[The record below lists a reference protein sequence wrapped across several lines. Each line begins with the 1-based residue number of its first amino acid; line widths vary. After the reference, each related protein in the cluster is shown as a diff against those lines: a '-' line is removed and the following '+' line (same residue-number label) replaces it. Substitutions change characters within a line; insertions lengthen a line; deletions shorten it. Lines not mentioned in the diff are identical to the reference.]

1 MRIVH
6 NINALNAHRQ
16 LGNNNSAVG
25 KNLEKLSS
33 GLRINRAGDDAA
45 GLAISEKMRGQIRG
59 LDMASR
65 NANDGISLIQTAEG
79 ALNETH
85 SILQRLRELA
95 VQSSNGTY
103 EEGVD
108 RVQLN
113 KEASALKD
121 EIDRIASS
129 THFNN
134 QKLLNGELDAKVV
147 DGGPLPTGGAIV
159 AGVDGKAGSAAVK
172 AQFTLDLG
180 ADYATAGAGANAN
193 DTLVYGG
200 VTTAALAG
208 GDTAAD
214 IADAFNT
221 VAKATGATGAG
232 AGFTAAAEL
241 NDAGEETGK
250 IIFTQDTGA
259 KLSATELT
267 AMTAVSA
274 GLGTPAT
281 TAVNTVVGADA
292 GAGAAATAAKY
303 SLELDWSKLQGGDSI
318 KIGNQTYT
326 FSNEATAD
334 NNINISDINVG
345 DAADQL
351 AARNTVM
358 TALDAAISTDFG
370 GHTVAA
376 GTMAASTDVG
386 TLTITAN
393 AAGAAGNLGEVRATG
408 TALTAK
414 TDLIGKDAG
423 KADPA
428 KFATATMKIDLAK
441 LKADDVFKIGATE
454 IKIVANGKGS
464 GLAGVAAAGE
474 LALQADGTLLAA
486 DFENKVAESA
496 GLNTDK
502 VSYNAANKEL
512 TFTNTNTTDTAADF
526 AAKLPAF
533 KLGAVG
539 AGGAGGAGG
548 VVAFPTEGVTFQIGA
563 NGTADDRVTLKVANQ
578 DTTTLGINGVD
589 ISTDVGANAAIDLI
603 TKATN
608 TVSGT
613 RADLG
618 ALQNRLEHTIANL
631 GVSVENLTAAESRIR
646 DVDMAKEMME
656 MTKNNILTQ
665 AAQSML
671 AQANTQPQ
679 SVLQLLQ

>member
-180 ADYATAGAGANAN
+180 AGYVAGAGGT
-193 DTLVYGG
+193 DTFEYAGI
-200 VTTAALAG
+200 TTAALTAG
-208 GDTAAD
+208 ATAAD
-214 IADAFNT
+214 IANAFNT
-221 VAKATGATGAG
+221 AAKANGASGAG
-232 AGFTAAAEL
+232 AGFTAAA
-241 NDAGEETGK
+241 DANGVIT
-250 IIFTQDTGA
+250 FTQDTGA
-259 KLSATELT
+259 KLSAAELAEMTT
-267 AMTAVSA
+267 ASA
-274 GLGTPAT
+274 GVNTPAT

-326 FSNEATAD
+326 FSNEATND
-334 NNINISDINVG
+334 NNINISDINAG
-345 DAADQL
+345 DAVDQL

-358 TALDAAISTDFG
+358 TALDTAISADFG
-370 GHTVAA
+370 DHTVAA

-386 TLTITAN
+386 TLTITADD
-393 AAGAAGNLGEVRATG
+393 AGAAGNLGEVRATG

-414 TDLIGKDAG
+414 TDLAGKDAG

-441 LKADDVFKIGATE
+441 LKADDVFKIGAKE

-464 GLAGVAAAGE
+464 GIAGAAAAGE

-533 KLGAVG
+533 KLGAV
-539 AGGAGGAGG
+539 GAGG

>member
-172 AQFTLDLG
+172 AEFTLDLG
-180 ADYATAGAGANAN
+180 ATYATAGTGAAVGDTFEYAGI
-193 DTLVYGG
+193 
-200 VTTAALAG
+200 TTAALVA
-208 GDTAAD
+208 GDTAAE
-214 IADAFNT
+214 IAAAFNT
-221 VAKATGATGAG
+221 AAKANGATGAG
-232 AGFTAAAEL
+232 AGFTAAA
-241 NDAGEETGK
+241 DANGVIT
-250 IIFTQDTGA
+250 FTQDTGA
-259 KLSATELT
+259 KLSTAELT
-267 AMTAVSA
+267 AMTAASA
-274 GLGTPAT
+274 GTNTPAT

-334 NNINISDINVG
+334 NNINISLINTG

-351 AARNTVM
+351 VARNAVM
-358 TALDAAISTDFG
+358 TALETAITADFAD
-370 GHTVAA
+370 HTVAA
-376 GTMAASTDVG
+376 GTMAANTADG
-386 TLTITAN
+386 TLTITADN
-393 AAGAAGNLGEVRATG
+393 AGAAGNLGEVRATG

-539 AGGAGGAGG
+539 AGG

>member
-172 AQFTLDLG
+172 AEFTLDLG
-180 ADYATAGAGANAN
+180 ADYATGGTGTGATAN
-193 DTLVYGG
+193 DTLIYGG

-214 IADAFNT
+214 IATAFNT
-221 VAKATGATGAG
+221 AAKATGGSGTG

-241 NDAGEETGK
+241 DDGGNETGK

-303 SLELDWSKLQGGDSI
+303 SLKLDWANLQGGDSI
-318 KIGNQTYT
+318 KIGDQTYT
-326 FSNEATAD
+326 FSNEATND
-334 NNINISDINVG
+334 NNINISDINAG

-358 TALDAAISTDFG
+358 TALDTAISTDFG

-408 TALTAK
+408 TALTAE
-414 TDLIGKDAG
+414 TDDIGRDAG
-423 KADPA
+423 KANPA

-533 KLGAVG
+533 KLGAV
-539 AGGAGGAGG
+539 GAGG

>member
-172 AQFTLDLG
+172 AEFTLDLG
-180 ADYATAGAGANAN
+180 ADYATGGAGATAA

-214 IADAFNT
+214 IATAFNT
-221 VAKATGATGAG
+221 AAKANGATGAG
-232 AGFTAAAEL
+232 AGFTATAEL
-241 NDAGEETGK
+241 DAGGDETGK

-259 KLSATELT
+259 KLSTAELT
-267 AMTAVSA
+267 AMTAASA
-274 GLGTPAT
+274 GTGTPAT

-303 SLELDWSKLQGGDSI
+303 SLELDWSNLQGGDSI

-334 NNINISDINVG
+334 NNINISDINTG

-351 AARNTVM
+351 VARNAVM
-358 TALDAAISTDFG
+358 TALDAAISADFAD
-370 GHTVAA
+370 HTVAA
-376 GTMAASTDVG
+376 GTMAANTDVG
-386 TLTITAN
+386 TLTITADN
-393 AAGAAGNLGEVRATG
+393 AGAAGNLGEVRATG

-414 TDLIGKDAG
+414 TDVIGKDAG

-533 KLGAVG
+533 KLGAV
-539 AGGAGGAGG
+539 GAGG

>member
-172 AQFTLDLG
+172 AEFTLDLG
-180 ADYATAGAGANAN
+180 AAYATAGTGAAVGDTFEYAGI
-193 DTLVYGG
+193 
-200 VTTAALAG
+200 TTAALVA
-208 GDTAAD
+208 GDTAAE
-214 IADAFNT
+214 IAAAFNT
-221 VAKATGATGAG
+221 AAKANGATGAG
-232 AGFTAAAEL
+232 AGFTAAA
-241 NDAGEETGK
+241 DANGVIT
-250 IIFTQDTGA
+250 FTQDTGA
-259 KLSATELT
+259 KLSTAELT
-267 AMTAVSA
+267 AMTAASA
-274 GLGTPAT
+274 GTNTPAT

-303 SLELDWSKLQGGDSI
+303 SLELDWSNLQGGDSI
-318 KIGNQTYT
+318 KIGDQTYT
-326 FSNEATAD
+326 FSNEATAA
-334 NNINISDINVG
+334 NNINISLINTG

-351 AARNTVM
+351 AARNAVM
-358 TALDAAISTDFG
+358 TDLETAITADFAD
-370 GHTVAA
+370 HTVAA
-376 GTMAASTDVG
+376 GTMAVNTAVG
-386 TLTITAN
+386 TLTITADD
-393 AAGAAGNLGEVRATG
+393 AGAAGNLGEVRATG
-408 TALTAK
+408 TALTAS
-414 TDLIGKDAG
+414 TDVIGKDAG

-464 GLAGVAAAGE
+464 GLAGAAAAGE

-512 TFTNTNTTDTAADF
+512 TFTNTNTTDTAAAF

-533 KLGAVG
+533 KLGAV
-539 AGGAGGAGG
+539 GAGG

>member
-180 ADYATAGAGANAN
+180 ADYATLGGGATAADTFEYAGI
-193 DTLVYGG
+193 
-200 VTTAALAG
+200 TTAALTA
-208 GDTAAD
+208 GDTAAE
-214 IADAFNT
+214 IAAAFNT
-221 VAKATGATGAG
+221 AAKANGATGAG
-232 AGFTAAAEL
+232 AGFTAAA
-241 NDAGEETGK
+241 DANGVIT
-250 IIFTQDTGA
+250 FTQDTGA
-259 KLSATELT
+259 KLSTAELT
-267 AMTAVSA
+267 AMTTVSG
-274 GLGTPAT
+274 GLNTPAT

-303 SLELDWSKLQGGDSI
+303 SLELDWSELQGGDSI
-318 KIGNQTYT
+318 KIGDQTYT
-326 FSNEATAD
+326 FSNEATAG
-334 NNINISDINVG
+334 NNINISDINAG

-358 TALDAAISTDFG
+358 TALDTAISTDFG

-414 TDLIGKDAG
+414 TDDIGRDAG

-464 GLAGVAAAGE
+464 GIAGAAAAGE

-512 TFTNTNTTDTAADF
+512 TFTNTNTTDTAAAF
-526 AAKLPAF
+526 AEKLPAF
-533 KLGAVG
+533 KLGAV
-539 AGGAGGAGG
+539 GAGG